1 MNELA
6 ERARSWLHDTYG
18 QRVALRDE
26 EAILSTERV
35 AFFGCRYVESDEP
48 MLAAT
53 ICVPRDGADPFPA
66 SNAGPLDEALNVSR
80 SEPRAWRWRVNARNC
95 VIATDAAVNCWPASA
110 LPWDPA
116 GETPGWWD
124 RMLATYFPDAEVLTC
139 STWADASR
147 AIVDGGVGTRAVVWL
162 RRQLG
167 GRELA
172 GHLLYADYADD
183 AVVFLDGLRGTVAEQ
198 NDAEVAELVVARF
211 RRRQDESVG
220 GLLPSEAAADEFA
233 GAVEKAQAWLAYR
246 YDGEVELVGPDP
258 ADETERGWLFACTTR
273 SFQRSGDWRDQMLD
287 AAVVVPKAAGEQPF
301 GLPNRDPWT
310 WLDDWNAGKPGLMP
324 PPEPA
329 QAAWFGPMVAELGP
343 VAGSS
348 VHEHWFGVLE
358 EIASFPARTQALVW
372 LRRRDTR
379 GRESVGH
386 LLVAVNETEG
396 VQLFD
401 PMDGRAQ
408 PLIETAPFEFRV
420 MRFDS

>member
-6 ERARSWLHDTYG
+6 ERARAWLHDTYG

-26 EAILSTERV
+26 EAILETERA
-35 AFFGCRYVESDEP
+35 AFFGCRYVESAEP

-53 ICVPRDGADPFPA
+53 ICVPLDGAEPFPA
-66 SNAGPLDEALNVSR
+66 SNAGPLDEALNLSR
-80 SEPRAWRWRVNARNC
+80 AEPGSWRWRVNALNC
-95 VIATDAAVNCWPASA
+95 LIATDAAVNCWPATA

-116 GETPGWWD
+116 YETPGWWD

-139 STWADASR
+139 TTWEDAAR
-147 AIVDGGVGTRAVVWL
+147 AIEDGGVGTRAVVWL
-162 RRQLG
+162 RRQFG

-172 GHLLYADYADD
+172 GHLLYANYADD
-183 AVVFLDGLRGTVAEQ
+183 DVVFLDGLRGTVAEQ
-198 NDAEVAELVVARF
+198 NNAEVAELVVARF
-211 RRRQDESVG
+211 RRPRGDSDGE
-220 GLLPSEAAADEFA
+220 LLPWEGAADEFA
-233 GAVEKAQAWLAYR
+233 QAVEKAKAWLTYT
-246 YDGEVELVGPDP
+246 YDGEVELVSPDP

-273 SFQRSGDWRDQMLD
+273 SFQQIGDWRDQMLD
-287 AAVVVPKAAGEQPF
+287 AALVVPKAAGEEPF

-324 PPEPA
+324 PPKPA
-329 QAAWFGPMVAELGP
+329 QAEWFGPMVAELGP
-343 VAGSS
+343 VVGIGL
-348 VHEHWFGVLE
+348 HDHWFGVLE
-358 EIASFPARTQALVW
+358 EISSFPAQTQALVW
-372 LRRRDTR
+372 LRRKDTR

-386 LLVAVNETEG
+386 LLVAVNETDG

-420 MRFDS
+420 MRFG